1 MKELL
6 NYSLCEH
13 AVHLEKGDYSA
24 LELTRACLDQI
35 DARDGKVGA
44 FLTVDAEG
52 ALNAAAQSDA
62 RRASHECRGMLD
74 GIPFALKDNIC
85 VRGMRMTCASRMLEH
100 YISPYDATVTA
111 RLREAGAV
119 LVGKTNM
126 DEFAMGSTT
135 GYSALGETRN
145 PWNASCV
152 PGGSSGGSA
161 AAVGAREVP
170 FALGSDTG
178 GSVRQP
184 AAFCGV
190 YGLKP
195 TYGAISRYGLT
206 AMASSLDCVG
216 IMATEARD
224 VAAVFATVAGKDAY
238 DATAIDVCGVDA
250 FSEAEKPL
258 PPLRVGVVSDFDE
271 AHVSRDVQNALE
283 NAIRILKAH
292 GARIESVRL
301 PMPEEALAAYT
312 VISSAELSSNLS
324 RYDGVHFGR
333 RADGAESLK
342 ELYARSRGEGFGD
355 EVKRR
360 ILFGMDLLRAENRE
374 RFYVRALRVREHILH
389 EMTALLSRCDLLLT
403 PTAPSVAFARDN
415 APSPEQM
422 YYADLCTV
430 YASLAGFPALS
441 IPFGFDTSGLP
452 LAVQLTARPCAE
464 GLLLRAA
471 RLFEEGAK

>member
-6 NYSLCEH
+6 QNGICAH
-13 AVHLEKGDYSA
+13 AAHLQSGDYSSA
-24 LELTRACLDQI
+24 DLTRACLEQM
-35 DARDGKVGA
+35 DARENDVGA

-52 ALNAAAQSDA
+52 ALTAARESDA
-62 RRASHECRGMLD
+62 RRARGECRGILD

-85 VRGMRMTCASRMLEH
+85 ARGLRLTCASRILEN
-100 YISPYDATVTA
+100 YIAPYDATVTA
-111 RLREAGAV
+111 RLKDAGAV

-135 GYSALGETRN
+135 GYSALGQTSN
-145 PWNASCV
+145 PWNPDCV

-195 TYGAISRYGLT
+195 TYGAISRYGL
-206 AMASSLDCVG
+206 ASMASSLDCIG
-216 IMATEARD
+216 ILAHSARD
-224 VAAVFATVAGKDAY
+224 TAAVFSAIAGKDGY
-238 DATAIDVCGVDA
+238 DATALDAPRIDLD
-250 FSEAEKPL
+250 KL
-258 PPLRVGVVSDFDE
+258 LKPLRVGVVADFTKDRVSADVWEAMQRAIALLSDRG
-271 AHVSRDVQNALE
+271 AVLE
-283 NAIRILKAH
+283 EVH
-292 GARIESVRL
+292 L
-301 PMPEEALAAYT
+301 PMPEEALAAYS
-312 VISSAELSSNLS
+312 VISCAELSSNLS

-333 RADGAESLK
+333 RAAGATDLRT
-342 ELYARSRGEGFGD
+342 LYAASRGEGFGA

-360 ILFGMDLLRAENRE
+360 VLFGMDMLRAENRE
-374 RFYVRALRVREHILH
+374 RYYVRAQRVRELILH
-389 EMTALLSRCDLLLT
+389 KMTALSERYDLLLS
-403 PTAPSVAFARDN
+403 PTAPTVAFEKGKTPPPA
-415 APSPEQM
+415 SL

-441 IPFGFDTSGLP
+441 IPFGFDGNGLP

-464 GLLLRAA
+464 ELLLRTASV
-471 RLFEEGAK
+471 FEEGVR